1 MFNNISTL
9 RPYKEVTQLEKVYVK
24 SLLCDIGDHER
35 NLVEGNQMGQIIN
48 MKKKPNIMPETE
60 PAEQDTALVK
70 V

>member
-1 MFNNISTL
+1 MF

-35 NLVEGNQMGQIIN
+35 NLVQGNQMGHIIN
-48 MKKKPNIMPETE
+48 MKKKTNIMPDTE
-60 PAEQDTALVK
+60 PAEENALIK